1 MNETANMNIHLFAS
15 ENLYSFKYLKFISD
29 NFNLKDHTFIFRK
42 RSSVHFTYDDEIRK
56 RIFFPHNNIHFFIR
70 YFRLL
75 KKADKIIM
83 HQLPHGP
90 ALILWILF
98 PGLLKKTTWS
108 IWGGDVYFY
117 RKANES
123 FSGRFY
129 EFFRRRIIPRIPVI
143 TSFARGDFETVRE
156 VYRTSARYLPCMYP
170 LPVDF
175 LNFKPEIEKETGAFT
190 ILAGNSGNPSNNHSE
205 ILRKLAPLK
214 ENNIRIICPLSYSGN
229 EGYINNVVYLG
240 RQIFGDKLVPLH
252 EIIEP
257 GRYLELLFS
266 CDAAIMNHDR
276 QQGLGT
282 ILPLLYFGKKVFLR
296 ADTSSYN
303 YLQSIGCTL
312 YDISSVD
319 KFDESLFSH
328 DPGLEKNRKIIEDL
342 MSEKRYRE
350 TWENIFNTI

>member
-1 MNETANMNIHLFAS
+1 MIVHIFSS
-15 ENLYSFKYLKFISD
+15 ENLYSARYLRFVGD
-29 NFNLKDHTFIFRK
+29 NFDIQNHAFIFKKRAPKPSYFPEGIKKVIIYRLNNFHLLFSFLTEFRK
-42 RSSVHFTYDDEIRK
+42 AS
-56 RIFFPHNNIHFFIR
+56 
-70 YFRLL
+70 
-75 KKADKIIM
+75 KIIF

-90 ALILWILF
+90 SLILWNLF

-108 IWGGDVYFY
+108 IWGGDVYYY
-117 RKANES
+117 RNAKES
-123 FSGRFY
+123 ASGRFY
-129 EFFRRRIIPRIPVI
+129 EFFRRKIIPRIPVI
-143 TSFARGDFETVRE
+143 VSFARGDFETVRE
-156 VYRTSARYLPCMYP
+156 VYGTNARYLPCMYP

-175 LNFKPEIEKETGAFT
+175 LNFKTEIKEEKGIFK
-190 ILAGNSGNPSNNHSE
+190 ILAGNSGNPSNNHTE
-205 ILRKLAPLK
+205 ILRKLVPLK
-214 ENNIRIICPLSYSGN
+214 EKNIRIILPLSYSGN
-229 EGYINNVVYLG
+229 EGYINDVVSFG
-240 RQIFGDKLVPLH
+240 WETFGDKLVPVH

-303 YLQSIGCTL
+303 YLESIGCTL

-319 KFDESLFSH
+319 KFDESLFSN

-350 TWENIFNTI
+350 IWENIFNTI